1 MNVTMQNHGGYDNEG
16 MGDEPICVQVEEQ
29 DGLDEETLEHLQVY
43 LTLMDHSTKALEELI
58 EYLDAHPE
66 YPTLLVFFGDHYPSD
81 LIMPSDGKKIVYE
94 TPYMVYCN
102 YQKIQKLPEN
112 LDLSLLYPN
121 VKKAADLPLTSWE
134 KYLLSLNGQLAD
146 RDMVIA
152 RIRGK
157 D

>member
-1 MNVTMQNHGGYDNEG
+1 M
-16 MGDEPICVQVEEQ
+16 
-29 DGLDEETLEHLQVY
+29 
-43 LTLMDHSTKALEELI
+43 TLMDHSTKALEELI

-81 LIMPSDGKKIVYE
+81 LIMPSDGKRIVYE

-102 YQKIQKLPEN
+102 YKKIQRLPEN
-112 LDLSLLYPN
+112 LDLSLLFPN

-134 KYLLSLNGQLAD
+134 QYLLSLDGKLAD

-152 RIRGK
+152 KIRGK
-157 D
+157 K